1 MSHSDLNHLKAKSD
15 DLKHERQEK
24 TLDDQGLILSAV
36 LMLLSDICL
45 TRFKLLMVTEQ
56 DPSEAAKE
64 VIESLDQYD
73 FLSDLAVSNTSYL
86 ELKKQIENKVGNEAE
101 RVIREQNP
109 R

>member
-1 MSHSDLNHLKAKSD
+1 MSHNDLKDPKAKPD
-15 DLKHERQEK
+15 DEQLEN
-24 TLDDQGLILSAV
+24 TLDDHGLILNAV
-36 LMLLSDICL
+36 LMLLSDISL

-86 ELKKQIENKVGNEAE
+86 QLKKQIENDIGNEAE

>member
-1 MSHSDLNHLKAKSD
+1 MSHNDLNDPEAKSN
-15 DLKHERQEK
+15 DLKHERQENMPA
-24 TLDDQGLILSAV
+24 DRGLILNAV
-36 LMLLSDICL
+36 SVLLYDICF

-64 VIESLDQYD
+64 VIESLDRYD
-73 FLSDLAVSNTSYL
+73 FLSDLAVTDTSYL
-86 ELKKQIENKVGNEAE
+86 KLKKQIENDIGNEAE

>member
-1 MSHSDLNHLKAKSD
+1 MSHSDHDDPKAKSN
-15 DLKHERQEK
+15 DLEHERQEK

-36 LMLLSDICL
+36 SMLLSDICL

-64 VIESLDQYD
+64 VIESLDRYD

-86 ELKKQIENKVGNEAE
+86 ELKKQIENKIGNEAE